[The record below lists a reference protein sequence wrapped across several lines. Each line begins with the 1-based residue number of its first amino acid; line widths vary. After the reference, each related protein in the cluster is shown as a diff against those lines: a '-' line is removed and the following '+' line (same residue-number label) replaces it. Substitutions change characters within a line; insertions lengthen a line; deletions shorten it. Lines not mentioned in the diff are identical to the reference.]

1 MPKIKNLWENMKKI
15 KNNTQTVNI
24 PEFVITS
31 QNPKVVSMPMNSV
44 ENKVE
49 NVKKNSTEH
58 EMGYDIV
65 EDIKNTKANIS
76 FEMCNLPQ

>member
-1 MPKIKNLWENMKKI
+1 MKKI

-24 PEFVITS
+24 PEFVISS
-31 QNPKVVSMPMNSV
+31 QNPKIVNMHVNYT
-44 ENKVE
+44 ENKAE

-65 EDIKNTKANIS
+65 ERY
-76 FEMCNLPQ
+76 

>member
-1 MPKIKNLWENMKKI
+1 M
-15 KNNTQTVNI
+15 QTVNI
-24 PEFVITS
+24 PKISITS
-31 QNPKVVSMPMNSV
+31 QNPKTVNMPVKST

-49 NVKKNSTEH
+49 NVKKHSTEH

-76 FEMCNLPQ
+76 FLRCVIYPNKNKIY